1 MRSRGA
7 GQVKTALMNVTVQ
20 QQTHPR
26 TTAVPTVKTTTT
38 ITLPTDSRVSTT
50 LPTVLPT
57 VPTATNISATETN
70 AEDKNTDP
78 KTILTEEAKY
88 QVVADIPH
96 QLVHLHHADTSNALS
111 PTQSSLILIGF
122 SILTVALLALVAGVF
137 AVFYFR

>member
-26 TTAVPTVKTTTT
+26 TTAVPTVKTTT

-78 KTILTEEAKY
+78 KTILTEEGKY

-96 QLVHLHHADTSNALS
+96 QLVHLHHSDTSNALS
-111 PTQSSLILIGF
+111 PTQSSLILIGS

-137 AVFYFR
+137 AVLYFR